1 VRATVERS
9 LPAPGFDQ
17 PIGEPILGPRALTG
31 DWRRF
36 WTLSFNIAKTD
47 WKLRFYGS
55 ALGAAWQ
62 LMRPLMLFGVLYV
75 FFTKVGHVNKN
86 GGVGSKYYG
95 AQLLGSIVLFT
106 FWAEATAGAV
116 RCVVD
121 HEGLV
126 RKIQFPRLVIPMSV
140 VLFAM
145 FNLALNL
152 VVVFIF
158 IFASGVHPMV
168 SWVELPLIVLFL
180 TILTVGVA
188 MLLSA
193 AFVYFRDIQPLWDVF
208 NQALF
213 YASPVIIAYA
223 TIKKDIH
230 STALRDIYEMSPL
243 AVVMQQFRHA
253 IVTHGSPSSENAV
266 GGWLHML
273 VPFGITA
280 LAVALGFY
288 VFNRVA
294 PHVAE
299 IL

>member
-1 VRATVERS
+1 MSAVVERS
-9 LPAPGFDQ
+9 LPPAPSDEA
-17 PIGEPILGPRALTG
+17 IGEPIYGPRALTG

-36 WTLSFNIAKTD
+36 WNLSYNIAKTD

-75 FFTKVGHVNKN
+75 FFTKVAHVNKT
-86 GGVGSKYYG
+86 GGVGNEFFG

-106 FWAEATAGAV
+106 FWQEATTGAV

-145 FNLALNL
+145 FNFALNL

-158 IFASGVHPMV
+158 ALMSGVQPMF
-168 SWVELPLIVLFL
+168 SWIELPVIVVFLSFL
-180 TILTVGVA
+180 TAGMSMI
-188 MLLSA
+188 LSA
-193 AFVYFRDIQPLWDVF
+193 AFVYFRDIQPLWEVIT
-208 NQALF
+208 QVLF
-213 YASPVIIAYA
+213 YASPVIISYA
-223 TIKKDIH
+223 TVEKDIH
-230 STALRDIYEMSPL
+230 ARWLREIYEMNPL

-253 IVTHGSPSSENAV
+253 VITHGTPSSENAV
-266 GGWLHML
+266 GGWSHMV
-273 VPFGITA
+273 VPLGVTAIIFG
-280 LAVALGFY
+280 LGFY

-294 PHVAE
+294 PKVAE

>member
-1 VRATVERS
+1 VSTTIEQP
-9 LPAPGFDQ
+9 LPVPTSDES
-17 PIGEPILGPRALTG
+17 IGEPILGPRALTG

-36 WTLSFNIAKTD
+36 WSLTYNIAKTD

-62 LMRPLMLFGVLYV
+62 LMRPLMLFGVLDL
-75 FFTKVGHVNKN
+75 FFTQVAHVNKT
-86 GGVGSKYYG
+86 GGVGSEFYG

-106 FWAEATAGAV
+106 FWAEATAGSV

-145 FNLALNL
+145 FNLGLNL

-158 IFASGVHPMV
+158 ALLEGVRPMA
-168 SWVELPLIVLFL
+168 SWVELPLILIFLVFL
-180 TILTVGVA
+180 TAGVS

-193 AFVYFRDIQPLWDVF
+193 AFVYFRDIQPLWEVI
-208 NQALF
+208 NQVIF

-230 STALRDIYEMSPL
+230 ATWLRELYEMSPL

-253 IVTHGSPSSENAV
+253 VVTHGSPSSENAV
-266 GGWLHML
+266 GGWSHMV
-273 VPFGITA
+273 VPLGITA
-280 LAVALGFY
+280 FIFVLGFY

-294 PHVAE
+294 PKVAE